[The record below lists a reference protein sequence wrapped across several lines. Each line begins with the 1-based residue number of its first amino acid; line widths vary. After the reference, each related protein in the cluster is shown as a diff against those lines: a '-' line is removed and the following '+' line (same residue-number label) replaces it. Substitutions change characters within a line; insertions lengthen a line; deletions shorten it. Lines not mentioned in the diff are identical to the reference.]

1 MKTVLVLAS
10 MVSVAEA
17 DCHLNAAYK
26 HLSASGTIPSV
37 TTISDACCDDL
48 QTQITKFFK
57 NPDTSPQDS
66 TFLSPQEKGQL
77 MQDCQSFAMYM
88 QQWQQD
94 HANMPPGVIA
104 ASLPAGFKFKESV
117 SGGGATACSLHASLG
132 AASVSC
138 DIPESTTISTECC
151 DAVQGTIDQPP
162 SPRTGQE
169 LQQDLM
175 TKCQSVMMWGQQRLG
190 KVGPPPQDGPGASL
204 RYLSRALPAGMSC
217 TEKTGSGM
225 AGNMLNAILEIVEVS
240 GRSDTQELEAQPA
253 SSSFLPTIFVAG
265 TAGALG
271 GLLAFF
277 ALSKVSS
284 KPQRVPLISDDA

>member
-1 MKTVLVLAS
+1 MKTALVLAS
-10 MVSVAEA
+10 LVSVAAA
-17 DCHLNAAYK
+17 DCHLNAEYK

-48 QTQITKFFK
+48 QSQITKFFA
-57 NPDTSPQDS
+57 NPPSDSDSPPQA
-66 TFLSPQEKGQL
+66 SPQEQSQL

-88 QQWQQD
+88 QQWQQG
-94 HANMPPGVIA
+94 HANMPPQMAA

-117 SGGGATACSLHASLG
+117 GDGGATACSLHASLG

-162 SPRTGQE
+162 SPQMGQQ

-175 TKCQSVMMWGQQRLG
+175 TKCQSVMMWGQQLMG
-190 KVGPPPQDGPGASL
+190 KVGPPPDGPKASL
-204 RYLSRALPAGMSC
+204 NYLSKALPAGMSC

-225 AGNMLNAILEIVEVS
+225 SGRMLNAILEMVEIS
-240 GRSDTQELEAQPA
+240 GRSDMQELETQPA
-253 SSSFLPTIFVAG
+253 SSSLLPTIFVAG
-265 TAGALG
+265 AAGALG
-271 GLLAFF
+271 GLVAFF
-277 ALSKVSS
+277 AVSRVSS
-284 KPQRVPLISDDA
+284 KPDRVSLISDDA